1 LESYPKRGK
10 ASTSGVRG
18 RTDLVSMTCSPLA
31 SGLIVGK
38 PLEMG
43 FTGKEV
49 KKKNMYVAT
58 CYRKIPLM
66 IS

>member
-1 LESYPKRGK
+1 LESYTKRGK

-31 SGLIVGK
+31 SELIVGK

-49 KKKNMYVAT
+49 KKKM
-58 CYRKIPLM
+58 
-66 IS
+66 